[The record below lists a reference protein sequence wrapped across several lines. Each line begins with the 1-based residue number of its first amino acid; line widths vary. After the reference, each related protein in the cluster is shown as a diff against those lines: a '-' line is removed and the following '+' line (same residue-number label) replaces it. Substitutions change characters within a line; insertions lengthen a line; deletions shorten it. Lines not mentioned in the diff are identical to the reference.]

1 MRLYFMSTQNPLLR
15 LIQKNRRLF
24 IIIGICLFLLE
35 MEIFAVAILKS
46 GNQSKIVVINDQNN
60 IIYEADGS
68 NLTDFNKY
76 YFEKNFGP
84 LDQYELKL
92 QSKHVPF
99 PFRAWFTAAFG
110 IPVGIILLV
119 AFVFKAIANLLGED
133 DKKSQKESEKQAND
147 VTAFE
152 SILHRISDINIF
164 VIGAVVFLCI
174 LAYWI
179 VPNFITYIGEVGAHA
194 ILRFK
199 WFFLVGAILLFGI
212 FVWVIYL
219 RYLLAT
225 KTIESKTEI
234 EKQKLQLTYQG
245 DDTKQIAWESP
256 ENDQKA
262 DDSDAPIDAKIISE
276 G

>member
-1 MRLYFMSTQNPLLR
+1 MSTQNSLMR
-15 LIQKNRRLF
+15 LIQKNKRLF

-60 IIYEADGS
+60 VIYETDGN

-92 QSKHVPF
+92 KSKHVPF

-110 IPVGIILLV
+110 IPVGIILLI

-133 DKKSQKESEKQAND
+133 EKKGQKESDKQSLD
-147 VTAFE
+147 ETAFE
-152 SILHRISDINIF
+152 GLLHRISEINIF
-164 VIGAVVFLCI
+164 VIGSVVFVCL
-174 LAYWI
+174 LAYWV
-179 VPNFITYIGEVGAHA
+179 VPNFITYIGEIGAHA

-199 WFFLVGAILLFGI
+199 WFFLVGSVLIFGI
-212 FVWVIYL
+212 FIWVIYL

-256 ENDQKA
+256 EDVSKEE
-262 DDSDAPIDAKIISE
+262 DSDAPIEAKIISE

>member
-1 MRLYFMSTQNPLLR
+1 MRLIL
-15 LIQKNRRLF
+15 KNKRLF
-24 IIIGICLFLLE
+24 IIIGICLFLIE

-60 IIYEADGS
+60 VIYEADGS

-84 LDQYELKL
+84 LDQYDVKL
-92 QSKHVPF
+92 RSNHIPF

-110 IPVGIILLV
+110 IPVGIVLLV
-119 AFVFKAIANLLGED
+119 AFVFKAITNLLGEED
-133 DKKSQKESEKQAND
+133 SKTQKESEKKSGD
-147 VTAFE
+147 ETAFE
-152 SILHRISDINIF
+152 NVLHRISDVNIF
-164 VIGAVVFLCI
+164 VIGAVVFLC
-174 LAYWI
+174 LFAYWVI
-179 VPNFITYIGEVGAHA
+179 PNFITYIGEVGAHA

-199 WFFLVGAILLFGI
+199 WFFLVGAILLFCL

-256 ENDQKA
+256 ENDKVV
-262 DDSDAPIDAKIISE
+262 DTDAPIDAKIISE

>member
-1 MRLYFMSTQNPLLR
+1 MSTQNSLMR
-15 LIQKNRRLF
+15 LIEKNKRLF
-24 IIIGICLFLLE
+24 IIIGICLFLIE

-46 GNQSKIVVINDQNN
+46 GNQSKIVVINNQNN
-60 IIYEADGS
+60 VIYEADGS

-84 LDQYELKL
+84 LDQYEIKL

-110 IPVGIILLV
+110 VPVGIVLLV

-133 DKKSQKESEKQAND
+133 NKKSQAESEKKTGD
-147 VTAFE
+147 ETAFE
-152 SILHRISDINIF
+152 SLLHRISNINIF
-164 VIGAVVFLCI
+164 VIGAVAFLCT
-174 LAYWI
+174 LAYWV
-179 VPNFITYIGEVGAHA
+179 VPNFISYIGEVGAHA

-256 ENDQKA
+256 GDDTKA
-262 DDSDAPIDAKIISE
+262 DDSDAPIEAKIIST

>member
-1 MRLYFMSTQNPLLR
+1 MSTTNSLMR
-15 LIQKNRRLF
+15 LIQKNKRLF
-24 IIIGICLFLLE
+24 VIIGICLFLLE

-46 GNQSKIVVINDQNN
+46 GNQSKIVVLNDQNN
-60 IIYEADGS
+60 VIYEANGS

-84 LDQYELKL
+84 LDQYEVKL

-99 PFRAWFTAAFG
+99 PFRAWFSAAFG
-110 IPVGIILLV
+110 IPVGIVLLV
-119 AFVFKAIANLLGED
+119 AFVLKAIATLLGED
-133 DKKSQKESEKQAND
+133 KPSGAKKTDSKDAHE
-147 VTAFE
+147 TAFE
-152 SILHRISDINIF
+152 GLLHRLSEINIF
-164 VIGAVVFLCI
+164 VIGAVAFLCV

-179 VPNFITYIGEVGAHA
+179 IPNFITYIGEIGTHA
-194 ILRFK
+194 ILKFK

-234 EKQKLQLTYQG
+234 EKQKLLLTYQG
-245 DDTKQIAWESP
+245 DAAKQIAWESEDQP
-256 ENDQKA
+256 QENMDS
-262 DDSDAPIDAKIISE
+262 SDAPIEAKIVSE

>member
-1 MRLYFMSTQNPLLR
+1 MNSQNSLMRL
-15 LIQKNRRLF
+15 IKKNKRLF

-60 IIYEADGS
+60 VIYEADGS

-84 LDQYELKL
+84 LDQYEVKL
-92 QSKHVPF
+92 RSKEVPF

-110 IPVGIILLV
+110 IPVGIVLLV
-119 AFVFKAIANLLGED
+119 AFVFKAITNLLGED
-133 DKKSQKESEKQAND
+133 DKKTQKASEKQTGDEN
-147 VTAFE
+147 AFE
-152 SILHRISDINIF
+152 SVLHRISDINIF
-164 VIGAVVFLCI
+164 VIGAVVFLS
-174 LAYWI
+174 LFAYWVI
-179 VPNFITYIGEVGAHA
+179 PNFITYIGEVGAHA

-199 WFFLVGAILLFGI
+199 WFFLVAAILLFGL

-245 DDTKQIAWESP
+245 EDTKQIAWESP
-256 ENDQKA
+256 ENDKA
-262 DDSDAPIDAKIISE
+262 EDSDAPIDAKIISE

>member
-1 MRLYFMSTQNPLLR
+1 MSTQNPLLR
-15 LIQKNRRLF
+15 LIQKNKRLF

-110 IPVGIILLV
+110 IPVGIVLLV
-119 AFVFKAIANLLGED
+119 AFVFKAISNLLGED
-133 DKKSQKESEKQAND
+133 DKNSQKESEKKSND

-152 SILHRISDINIF
+152 SMLHRITDINIF
-164 VIGAVVFLCI
+164 VIGAVVFLSI
-174 LAYWI
+174 LAYWVI
-179 VPNFITYIGEVGAHA
+179 PNFITYIGEVGAHA

-234 EKQKLQLTYQG
+234 EKQKLQLTYQR
-245 DDTKQIAWESP
+245 DDTKQIAWETSD
-256 ENDQKA
+256 NDQKA
-262 DDSDAPIDAKIISE
+262 EVSDAPIDAKIISE

>member
-1 MRLYFMSTQNPLLR
+1 MNTQNSLMR

-24 IIIGICLFLLE
+24 IIIGICLFLIE

-60 IIYEADGS
+60 VIYEADGS

-84 LDQYELKL
+84 LDQYDVKL
-92 QSKHVPF
+92 QSKDVPF

-110 IPVGIILLV
+110 VPVGIVLLV

-133 DKKSQKESEKQAND
+133 DKTNQKESEKQSGNE
-147 VTAFE
+147 TAFE
-152 SILHRISDINIF
+152 TMLHRMSEINIF
-164 VIGAVVFLCI
+164 VIGAVVFLC
-174 LAYWI
+174 LFGYWV
-179 VPNFITYIGEVGAHA
+179 VPNFITYIGEVGAIA

-199 WFFLVGAILLFGI
+199 WFFLVGAILIFGL
-212 FVWVIYL
+212 FVWMIYL

-225 KTIESKTEI
+225 KTIESNTEI
-234 EKQKLQLTYQG
+234 EKQKLLLTYQG
-245 DDTKQIAWESP
+245 EDTKQIAWESP
-256 ENDQKA
+256 DTDHKA
-262 DDSDAPIDAKIISE
+262 IDPDAPIEAKIISE